1 MTRVQISGLCDR
13 ERARVFQPG
22 LSDLAICWPGSVGLP
37 GQGQVCVPALDLS
50 RGWWGEGVVV
60 GKGTEPLDR
69 AWSAWGG
76 PIWEGGGLEKRG
88 YQLGG
93 QIEPEIL
100 AWVGG
105 VSWAGWGVG
114 TE

>member
-1 MTRVQISGLCDR
+1 MVSVIG
-13 ERARVFQPG
+13 G
-22 LSDLAICWPGSVGLP
+22 GPGSSSQGSVTWRSA
-37 GQGQVCVPALDLS
+37 GQGVWGCRAKARSVCLS
-50 RGWWGEGVVV
+50 WICPGVGGGVAV

-69 AWSAWGG
+69 AWSAWDS
-76 PIWEGGGLEKRG
+76 PIWAGGGLEKRG
-88 YQLGG
+88 YQLGE

-105 VSWAGWGVG
+105 VSWAGWAVG